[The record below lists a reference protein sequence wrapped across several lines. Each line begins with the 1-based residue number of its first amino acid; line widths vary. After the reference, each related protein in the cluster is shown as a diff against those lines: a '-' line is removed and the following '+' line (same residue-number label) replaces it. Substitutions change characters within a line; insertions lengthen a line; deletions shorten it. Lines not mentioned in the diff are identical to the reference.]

1 MRSQWIGV
9 ERGDKF
15 TVTRDY
21 DGYPAVRIENQVW
34 AGGED
39 RVDHGQRH
47 GLRPREQCSGPRHGA
62 REVGGPY
69 GDREGRDRLTFC
81 ASCVCRGRPPHS

>member
-34 AGGED
+34 AGEED
-39 RVDHGQRH
+39 RWITVSATDYDQEHNVRD
-47 GLRPREQCSGPRHGA
+47 LA
-62 REVGGPY
+62 AALVKLA
-69 GDREGRDRLTFC
+69 DRLATER
-81 ASCVCRGRPPHS
+81 AGNE